1 MIYFFCYITEIS
13 RSFHQHQHHNHHPDD
28 YTPSVDSAMES
39 WDGSNTD
46 HRFSDNCES
55 TKEILVHDHQHHSNY
70 QDPPTHHLLRS
81 KINKMNC

>member
-1 MIYFFCYITEIS
+1 
-13 RSFHQHQHHNHHPDD
+13 
-28 YTPSVDSAMES
+28 MES